1 MYELRKDPLLGR
13 WVAVNK
19 ESRAPS
25 DYDIPVED
33 YTENSCILCPGHE
46 GRTPPEI
53 IALRDDGSWSVRVF
67 PNFDLVFHI
76 EGELGRKGVGM
87 YDKMNSIGANE
98 LIIESPYH
106 DRRPE
111 DIGVT
116 QMTRVIQ
123 TYQDRITD
131 LKKDSRIRYVL
142 VFKNSGRSAGAIYT
156 HPHSEI
162 VATPIIPKRI
172 EDELDGAMQYY
183 SYKERCVFCD
193 MMRQEMK
200 TGERVIFETK
210 DFIAFCPFSPKF
222 SFEFWILPKRHHC
235 AFEEIK
241 ISELEDLGAMCT
253 TVLKKIRQVL
263 RNPPFNYVIHTAPHR
278 ITRQN
283 MWHALGEDYHWH
295 IEIVPRLTGM
305 SGFEWGSGFH
315 ILSTS
320 PEDAAKYL
328 REA

>member
-13 WVAVNK
+13 WVAVKK
-19 ESRAPS
+19 ESRTPS
-25 DYDIPVED
+25 DYDIPVEE
-33 YTENSCILCPGHE
+33 YTENSCILCPGQE

-53 IALRDDGSWSVRVF
+53 TSLRDGGSWSVRVF
-67 PNFDLVFHI
+67 PKFDLVFHI

-98 LIIESPYH
+98 LIIESPH
-106 DRRPE
+106 HTKRPE
-111 DIGVT
+111 DIGVA

-123 TYQDRITD
+123 MYQDRITD
-131 LKKDSRIRYVL
+131 LKRDPRIRYVL

-156 HPHSEI
+156 HPHAEI
-162 VATPIIPKRI
+162 VATPVIPKRI
-172 EDELDGAMQYY
+172 KDELDGAMQYY

-193 MMRQEMK
+193 MMREEMR
-200 TGERVIFETK
+200 TCERVIFETR
-210 DFIAFCPFSPKF
+210 DFIAFCPFSPRF

-235 AFEEIK
+235 AFEGIK
-241 ISELEDLGAMCT
+241 TSELQDLGAMFT
-253 TVLKKIRQVL
+253 TVLKKTRRVL
-263 RNPPFNYVIHTAPHR
+263 RDPPFNYVIHTAPHR
-278 ITRQN
+278 ITGQN
-283 MWHALGEDYHWH
+283 VWHTLGEDYHWH